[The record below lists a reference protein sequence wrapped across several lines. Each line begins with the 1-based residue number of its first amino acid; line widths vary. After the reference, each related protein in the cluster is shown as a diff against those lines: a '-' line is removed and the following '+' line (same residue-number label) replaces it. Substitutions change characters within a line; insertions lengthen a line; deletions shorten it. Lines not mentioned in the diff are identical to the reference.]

1 MSPLKS
7 CLPPVWNADAKVL
20 ILGSL
25 PGEVSLARQRYYG
38 HPRNQFWTLLDS
50 LLQLDPSSSL
60 TIQPYDQRLESLRQ
74 SGIALWDVVAHAER
88 KGSLDSNLRG
98 LVGNDLPAFVSDLPA
113 LRAIAFN
120 GQTAGRIGQQ
130 LLRHHKGIAQII
142 LPSSS
147 PAYTLSLAEKQAR
160 WQALAH
166 WLNPAQATREL
177 TEQSMA

>member
-25 PGEVSLARQRYYG
+25 PGEASLSRQRYYG

-50 LLQLDPSSSL
+50 VLRLDASSSL
-60 TIQPYDQRLESLRQ
+60 TIQPYDQRLETLRQ
-74 SGIALWDVVAHAER
+74 SGIALWDVVARAER
-88 KGSLDSNLRG
+88 KGSLDSNLRD
-98 LVGNDLPAFVSDLPA
+98 LVGNDLPAFVSGLPA

-130 LLRHHKGIAQII
+130 ILGHHKGIAQIT

-147 PAYTLSLAEKQAR
+147 PAYTLALAEKQVQ

-166 WLNPAQATREL
+166 WLNPAEATRDL
-177 TEQSMA
+177 IEQGTA